1 MANLTEFRSKLIG
14 GGTRPNLFEVQLSF
28 PDALGIGNRTKL
40 VELGK
45 FMVKAANMPASQLGV
60 IEVPYRGRTLKV
72 AGDRTF
78 EPWTITIVND
88 TNFSLRNAFEQ
99 WVRRI
104 NRPEQNT
111 GKQNPASYQSDMF
124 VTQLDRKGKGIKTYQ
139 FYSVFPT
146 NVSAIDLAF
155 DSNDTIEEF
164 TVELQVQWWEK
175 AKLEN
180 SEDRDDNSDDGDDSD
195 ED

>member
-14 GGTRPNLFEVQLSF
+14 GGARPNLFEVQLSF
-28 PDALGIGNRTKL
+28 PDSLGIGNRTKL
-40 VELGK
+40 VDLGK
-45 FMVKAANMPASQLGV
+45 FMAKAANMPASQLGV

-88 TNFSLRNAFEQ
+88 TNFALRNAFEQ

-104 NRPEQNT
+104 NRPDQNT

-124 VTQLDRKGKGIKTYQ
+124 VTQLDRRGRGIKTYQ

-180 SEDRDDNSDDGDDSD
+180 SEDKDDNSDDGDDSD

>member
-14 GGTRPNLFEVQLSF
+14 GGARPNLFEVQLSF

-40 VELGK
+40 VDLGK

-88 TNFSLRNAFEQ
+88 TNFALRNAFEQ

-104 NRPEQNT
+104 NRPDQNT

-180 SEDRDDNSDDGDDSD
+180 SEDKDDNSDDGDDSD

>member
-14 GGTRPNLFEVQLSF
+14 GGARPNLFEVQLSF

-88 TNFSLRNAFEQ
+88 TNFALRNAFEQ

>member
-14 GGTRPNLFEVQLSF
+14 GGARPNLFEVQLSF

>member
-14 GGTRPNLFEVQLSF
+14 GGARPNLFEVQLSF

-88 TNFSLRNAFEQ
+88 TNFALRNAFEQ

-180 SEDRDDNSDDGDDSD
+180 SEDKDDNSDDGDDSD